1 MSTDMNLTVR
11 AQRKYVGLPP
21 QKVRLMADMVRG
33 MRALDAID
41 ALTNM
46 PQSAAYEVKK
56 TVQSALANAEENES
70 MAPEDMW
77 IAVIY
82 ADEGASAK
90 RFRPGARGRVKPVL
104 KRSSHITVVLEER

>member
-1 MSTDMNLTVR
+1 MSTDPTLLVR

-21 QKVRLMADMVRG
+21 QKVRLVTTLVRG
-33 MRALDAID
+33 MRALDAVD
-41 ALTNM
+41 ALSHMT
-46 PQSAAYEVKK
+46 QHAAYEVKK

-77 IAVIY
+77 IAQVF
-82 ADEGASAK
+82 ADEAPTAK
-90 RFRPGARGRVKPVL
+90 RYRPGARGRAKPIL